1 MRLTGLRAATTYRI
15 RITVDVGAGFQPHT
29 PTVTVRT
36 PAAGRPPVGAWFT
49 LGNALTGAA
58 ELYGSRRADG
68 TPLVLQPPAGN
79 AAQQWRLEA
88 VPGGGYLLRSRV
100 SGKCVAPLAGVV
112 APGTPVV
119 QRPCAAADPTQ
130 RWAPMP
136 NADGFALATAA
147 GGLTLGLGRSRF
159 GEQRLLVLQRPGQA
173 RYQNWVALPA

>member
-1 MRLTGLRAATTYRI
+1 
-15 RITVDVGAGFQPHT
+15 
-29 PTVTVRT
+29 
-36 PAAGRPPVGAWFT
+36 
-49 LGNALTGAA
+49 
-58 ELYGSRRADG
+58 
-68 TPLVLQPPAGN
+68 
-79 AAQQWRLEA
+79 

-147 GGLTLGLGRSRF
+147 GGPAR
-159 GEQRLLVLQRPGQA
+159 QR
-173 RYQNWVALPA
+173 ALRRIRVMPPAGATAGA